1 MPDEYEI
8 SSDPQR
14 LDLPTIHQFLR
25 TSYWAADIPLD
36 VVERAIR
43 HSLCFGAFVGGN
55 QQVGFAR
62 AVTDR
67 ATFAYV
73 ADVFVLPPHRGR
85 GVAKLL
91 LAAILAHPE
100 LGGLRRFLLATKD
113 AHGLYEQVG
122 FRTLPNPEQFMTIH
136 HPDVYRSAG

>member
-1 MPDEYEI
+1 MPDQYEI

-14 LDLPTIHQFLR
+14 LDIPTIHQFLR
-25 TSYWAADIPLD
+25 TSYWAADIPLE

-43 HSLCFGAFVGGN
+43 HSLCFGAFVGDS

-73 ADVFVLPPHRGR
+73 ADVFVLPSHRGR

-91 LAAILAHPE
+91 LAAILAHPD
-100 LGGLRRFLLATKD
+100 LRGLRRFLLATKD
-113 AHGLYEQVG
+113 AHALYEHVG

>member
-100 LGGLRRFLLATKD
+100 LGRLRRFLLATKD

>member
-1 MPDEYEI
+1 MPDQYEI

-14 LDLPTIHQFLR
+14 LDIPTIHQFLR

-73 ADVFVLPPHRGR
+73 ADVFVLPSHRGR

-100 LGGLRRFLLATKD
+100 LGRLRRFLLATKD